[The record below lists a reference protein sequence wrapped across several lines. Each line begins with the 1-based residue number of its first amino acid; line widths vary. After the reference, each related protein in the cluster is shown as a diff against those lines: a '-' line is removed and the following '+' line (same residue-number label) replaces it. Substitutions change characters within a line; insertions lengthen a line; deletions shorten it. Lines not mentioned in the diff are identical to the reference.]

1 MTKLDLELQPL
12 TIPYAS
18 QPDLGSARRL
28 IVLIPNLEADL
39 SAVIQRVWEL
49 ANVTGAHIK
58 FLGLCNDVAQEPS
71 LRRSLITMTAI
82 ANYDNVSAEAEIMVA
97 KDWVE
102 TVKSHWRPGDMVV
115 CFSEQRAGLL
125 QKPLSQILQSDLN
138 IPLYILSGL
147 YPQKD
152 SSSNWLTYVAAWTGF
167 IAIILGFFVLQ
178 ARIDLLTKDW
188 IRTILL
194 LLSVAFEFLAIQL
207 WNRLFE

>member
-12 TIPYAS
+12 TISYAS

-39 SAVIQRVWEL
+39 TAVIQRVWEL

-58 FLGLCNDVAQEPS
+58 FLGLCNDAAQEPS

-167 IAIILGFFVLQ
+167 IAIIIGFFVLQ
-178 ARIDLLTKDW
+178 TRIDLLTKDW
-188 IRTILL
+188 TRTGLL
-194 LLSVAFEFLAIQL
+194 LLSVAFEFWAIQL

>member
-12 TIPYAS
+12 TISYAS

-58 FLGLCNDVAQEPS
+58 FLGLCNDAAQEPS

-167 IAIILGFFVLQ
+167 IAIIIGFFVLQ
-178 ARIDLLTKDW
+178 TRIDLLTKDW
-188 IRTILL
+188 TRTGLL
-194 LLSVAFEFLAIQL
+194 LLSVAFEFWAIQL

>member
-1 MTKLDLELQPL
+1 L

-58 FLGLCNDVAQEPS
+58 FLGLCNDAAQEPS

-167 IAIILGFFVLQ
+167 IAIIIGFFVLQ
-178 ARIDLLTKDW
+178 TRIDLLTKDW
-188 IRTILL
+188 TRTGLL
-194 LLSVAFEFLAIQL
+194 LLSVAFEFWAIQL